1 MDPVRGHAA
10 GGTRRQLGLIVVAS
24 VLFWTSLYVYV
35 PVLPTHA
42 RALGA
47 SLGVVGV
54 VVGAYGL
61 AQFVFRIPIG
71 IASDRSGRRRSF
83 IVVGMLANALGA
95 VVLALSPA
103 AWLLVVGRA
112 ITGIGASVFVI
123 LSIYLAELMPSGQL
137 ARAAGLAVS
146 ISMLSQLVIMLVG
159 GVVAEHFGVTLNFWI
174 AVGLALAGAL
184 VLLLLPERVGDG
196 PVATPLRSDL
206 VRSALHPSV
215 RNVALLAALLQFGNF
230 AATYGFVPLYAAGLG
245 ASNADLGVVATVAVG
260 AAASAALL
268 LAWRGDRIN
277 ARMAVVAGFGIA
289 AAGTVVIPVIHNLA
303 LLTASQAL
311 SGFGRGLAFP
321 SMLASSIRRV
331 PSAERGT
338 VMGVFQAIYAIGMFL
353 GPAVSGVLADLLGLA
368 GVFMLIA
375 ALSIVGAVAGLRVF
389 PSARAARADPSRVM

>member
-1 MDPVRGHAA
+1 MDPARGHEA
-10 GGTRRQLGLIVVAS
+10 GGTRRQLGLIVLAS

-47 SLGVVGV
+47 SLGVVGL
-54 VVGAYGL
+54 VVGVYGL
-61 AQFVFRIPIG
+61 AQLVFRIPIG
-71 IASDRSGRRRSF
+71 LASDWSGRRRSF

-103 AWLLVVGRA
+103 AWLLVIGRA

-146 ISMLSQLVIMLVG
+146 ISALSQLGIMLVG
-159 GVVAEHFGVTLNFWI
+159 GVVAEHFGVTLNFWV
-174 AVGLALAGAL
+174 AVGLAVAGSL
-184 VLLLLPERVGDG
+184 VLLPLPERVGDG
-196 PVATPLRSDL
+196 PAATPLRRDL
-206 VRSALHPSV
+206 VRSTLHPSV

-230 AATYGFVPLYAAGLG
+230 AATYGFVPLYAAELG

-260 AAASAALL
+260 AAAAAALL

-277 ARMAVVAGFGIA
+277 ARVAVVAGFGIA
-289 AAGTVVIPVIHNLA
+289 AAGTVVIPLIHDLT
-303 LLTASQAL
+303 LLSASQAL

-321 SMLASSIRRV
+321 SLLASSIRHV

-338 VMGVFQAIYAIGMFL
+338 AMGVFQAVYAIGMFL
-353 GPAVSGVLADLLGLA
+353 GPAVSGVLADLLGLE
-368 GVFMLIA
+368 GVFVLIA
-375 ALSIVGAVAGLRVF
+375 ALSIVGGVAGLRVF
-389 PSARAARADPSRVM
+389 PSTRAVRPDPTQVM

>member
-1 MDPVRGHAA
+1 MDPARGPEA
-10 GGTRRQLGLIVVAS
+10 GGTRRQLGLIVLAS

-47 SLGVVGV
+47 SLGVVGL
-54 VVGAYGL
+54 VVGVYGL
-61 AQFVFRIPIG
+61 AQLVFRIPIG
-71 IASDRSGRRRSF
+71 LASDRSGRRRSF

-95 VVLALSPA
+95 VVLALAPA
-103 AWLLVVGRA
+103 AWLLIVGRA

-137 ARAAGLAVS
+137 ARAAGLAVF
-146 ISMLSQLVIMLVG
+146 ISALSQLGIMLMG
-159 GVVAEHFGVTLNFWI
+159 GVVAEHFGVTLNFWV
-174 AVGLALAGAL
+174 AVGLAVAGAL
-184 VLLLLPERVGDG
+184 VLLPLPERVGDG
-196 PVATPLRSDL
+196 PAATPLRRDL

-215 RNVALLAALLQFGNF
+215 RNVALLAALLHFGNF
-230 AATYGFVPLYAAGLG
+230 AATYGFVPLYAAELG

-277 ARMAVVAGFGIA
+277 ARVAVVAGFAIA
-289 AAGTVVIPVIHNLA
+289 AAGTVVIPLIHDLA
-303 LLTASQAL
+303 LLSASQAL

-321 SMLASSIRRV
+321 SLLASSIRHV
-331 PSAERGT
+331 PSDERGT
-338 VMGVFQAIYAIGMFL
+338 AMGVFQAVYAIGMFL
-353 GPAVSGVLADLLGLA
+353 GPAVSGVLADLLGLE
-368 GVFMLIA
+368 GVFVLIA

-389 PSARAARADPSRVM
+389 PATRAARPDPTRVM